1 MTAVVRHITFDVA
14 PPYEPV
20 ELARF
25 WSEVMGAPLDPET
38 EPGDDEALV
47 RSTPGLLFIRVP
59 EAKTLKNRVHLDVQ
73 PGTTRDDEV
82 DRLVA
87 LGAKLFEDH
96 RRPDGTGW
104 VTLTDPA
111 GNEFCVERSAAER
124 GE

>member
-25 WSEVMGAPLDPET
+25 WSEVTGAPLDPET

-47 RSTPGLLFIRVP
+47 QSTPGLLFIRVP

-111 GNEFCVERSAAER
+111 GNEFCVERGTAER
-124 GE
+124 A